1 MNRRDFLL
9 GGSALGLTLSNGNLC
24 FGNTKDATKDTAV
37 LYLFLSGGATHI
49 ETFNPIPNAPSDRR
63 SITGY
68 VNTNVAGM
76 QFGGLFKELA
86 KHGKKITNFHSFHHR
101 DANHDSAQHWVMTGE
116 ANFGAGTTQNWPSY
130 GSVASGFHGT
140 NAPNGLPTYI
150 KVNGLR
156 HDDAAWMGGK
166 YTGYDATREGRKDL
180 QLLGKDSKFHNRLK
194 LLSVIEKNYKG
205 NEHQIAKSW
214 NDLKEQAVNVILGE
228 ASRAFK
234 IEQDREY
241 DDYKDTTFGKDI
253 ITAVRLIESGT
264 KFVTLNYGGWDMHN
278 GIEDSLNNR
287 QTVLDNYLSK
297 LIMTLEKRGL
307 YEKVMLVV
315 TSEFGRTPKINGN
328 AGRDHWARLIPLII
342 SNGSYDMGRVIG
354 KSNANAEEASEKP
367 IQPED
372 LRWTIFDHLGID
384 KRMSWTAIDGRP
396 HQMVKEGAKNILT
409 EI

>member
-9 GGSALGLTLSNGNLC
+9 GSSALGLTFTNGNISFADPKKLE
-24 FGNTKDATKDTAV
+24 KDTAV
-37 LYLFLSGGATHI
+37 IYLFLSGGATHI

-63 SITGY
+63 STTGY
-68 VNTNVAGM
+68 VNTNAAGM
-76 QFGGLFKELA
+76 KFGGLFKNLA
-86 KHGKKITNFHSFHHR
+86 NHGDKITNFHSFHHR

-116 ANFGAGTTQNWPSY
+116 ANFGAGTTQKWPSY
-130 GSVASGFHGT
+130 GSVTSGFHGT
-140 NAPNGLPTYI
+140 NADNGLPTYI

-180 QLLGKDSKFHNRLK
+180 RLLGNDVGFQKKLK
-194 LLSVIEKNYKG
+194 ILSLLEHNYKAKD
-205 NEHQIAKSW
+205 QQMAKSW
-214 NDLKEQAVNVILGE
+214 NDLKEQAVNVIMGE
-228 ASRAFK
+228 ASKAFK
-234 IEQDREY
+234 IEEDKEY
-241 DDYKDTTFGKDI
+241 DDYTADNFGKDI
-253 ITAVRLIESGT
+253 LTSIRLIEAGS
-264 KFVTLNYGGWDMHN
+264 KFVTLNYGRWDMQN
-278 GIEDSLNNR
+278 GIQNSLNNR
-287 QTVLDNYLSK
+287 QTALDNYLSK

-342 SNGSYDMGRVIG
+342 SNGAYDMGRVVG
-354 KSNANAEEASEKP
+354 KSTANAEEVDQNP
-367 IQPED
+367 VTPED

-396 HQMVKEGAKNILT
+396 HYLVKEGAKNILT